1 MKRDQLRRLLG
12 EDVSE
17 DVIDSI
23 MAENGRDVNSARERG
38 EQLRGQLDE
47 ANARLAEFEE
57 ARKASMTAEEQ
68 WQARLD
74 EANAQTAKAMRELN
88 EASAQAV
95 FAAAGM
101 SEEDYAPFIGSIV
114 GGTRKEAVDAAKAIA
129 DVVSSRAKAAG
140 EAAVREAMGS
150 MTTPAGGKPASG
162 AVSSRADFEAL
173 TPEQRM
179 QWVHDNP
186 GRLSEL
192 R

>member
-1 MKRDQLRRLLG
+1 MKRDQLRRMLG

-114 GGTRKEAVDAAKAIA
+114 GGTRK
-129 DVVSSRAKAAG
+129 
-140 EAAVREAMGS
+140 
-150 MTTPAGGKPASG
+150 
-162 AVSSRADFEAL
+162 
-173 TPEQRM
+173 
-179 QWVHDNP
+179 
-186 GRLSEL
+186 
-192 R
+192 